1 MKQPKFL
8 NLKTLE
14 KLFCIVA
21 FLSTTSCARTA
32 DDIDLSKEIPQERKM
47 VPDTSIEERTVQLF
61 SSLYE
66 SVLRNGEEPILSSLD
81 STDTDSPNTK
91 LYLANFTNGGF
102 MLFRDGGEEEMLL
115 GWCDESDGKKG
126 HYWVVDGLAQQMK
139 KQYGYTLQSPFSER
153 VPYETEIAIRNFV
166 HCTWGWYGYKN
177 GWFAPHVINDNN
189 EVAELRS
196 SHPNGEYYNIST
208 FHIWK

>member
-1 MKQPKFL
+1 MIDEQTKQL
-8 NLKTLE
+8 IIDT
-14 KLFCIVA
+14 
-21 FLSTTSCARTA
+21 ARI
-32 DDIDLSKEIPQERKM
+32 DDVVL
-47 VPDTSIEERTVQLF
+47 DTGMCGRI
-61 SSLYE
+61 
-66 SVLRNGEEPILSSLD
+66 LRDKHQPFI
-81 STDTDSPNTK
+81 
-91 LYLANFTNGGF
+91 
-102 MLFRDGGEEEMLL
+102 LL

-139 KQYGYTLQSPFSER
+139 KQYGYTLRSPFSER
-153 VPYETEIAIRNFV
+153 VPYEAEVAIKSFV

-177 GWFAPHVINDNN
+177 GWFSPYVINDNN